1 MPTTLKA
8 AGPPP
13 TTVGTMDY
21 AAIYDPD
28 TDVDRHYTRA
38 TGRRIRRWFRPG
50 DRVLEFGCATGLMT
64 ALFAERDVRI
74 HALERSPE
82 YVARAQA
89 RALPQTTVHEGSIL
103 EWTPPGRFEHVVA
116 TNIVGELDDP
126 GAFLVHCREH
136 LAPGGLLHLTANNPR
151 SLHRLVAREM
161 GLLDDLGAVSER
173 GARYASSPLL
183 SAEDIETLARAA
195 GLICLHRSGVVV
207 KPLTNGQLAELP
219 DAVIDG
225 LDALTRELPGHGA
238 LNLFI
243 FAAEDAR

>member
-1 MPTTLKA
+1 
-8 AGPPP
+8 
-13 TTVGTMDY
+13 MDALRDY
-21 AAIYDPD
+21 SAVYDPD

-64 ALFAERDVRI
+64 ARFAERDVTI
-74 HALERSPE
+74 HALERSE
-82 YVARAQA
+82 GYVERARS
-89 RALPQTTVHEGSIL
+89 RALPRTTIHHGSIFA
-103 EWTPPGRFEHVVA
+103 WTPPGRFEHIVA
-116 TNIVGELDDP
+116 ANLINELEQP
-126 GAFLVHCREH
+126 AAFLAHCREH

-161 GLLDDLGAVSER
+161 GLLDDLHAVSGR
-173 GARYASSPLL
+173 GARFPSTPLFA
-183 SAEDIETLARAA
+183 AEEIEDMAREA
-195 GLICLHRSGVVV
+195 GLICLHRDGIVV

-238 LNLFI
+238 LNAFI
-243 FAAEDAR
+243 FADEDVR